1 MKQLMS
7 ISNLLIQK
15 KNNNDSLVIKNGI
28 FKHKHAI
35 NIPPGYK
42 FKQIIPLISELN
54 TFTIECW
61 VNIVNDSNET
71 VHPLIELWSDN
82 TCVFHVEY
90 CPFRQHVHVNNIE
103 FYPKNEGLYGINNEW
118 HYLSIVFDN
127 GNIKRYWDCKY
138 QSEMTIDIP
147 KNINSIRIGNV
158 NLYNHGT
165 NSEYYKDI
173 AIDDLIL
180 VTNNTEISTELPTN
194 YKGDSTCVF
203 LDINNYIFGCDNN

>member
-28 FKHKHAI
+28 FKPKHAI

-42 FKQIIPLISELN
+42 FKQNIPLISELN

-61 VNIVNDSNET
+61 VNIVYDSNQT
-71 VHPLIELWSDN
+71 VHPLIELWSDD

-90 CPFRQHVHVNNIE
+90 CPWWQIIHVNGND
-103 FYPKNEGLYGINNEW
+103 FLPKNTELYSKINEW

-127 GNIKRYWDCKY
+127 GNIKLYWDCKY
-138 QSEMTIDIP
+138 HSEMTIDIP
-147 KNINSIRIGNV
+147 KNINSIQIGNFDV
-158 NLYNHGT
+158 NSHGN

-180 VTNNTEISTELPTN
+180 VTNNTEISTELPTK
-194 YKGDSTCVF
+194 YKGDSPCVF
-203 LDINNYIFGCDNN
+203 LDIDNYIFGSVDH

>member
-1 MKQLMS
+1 M
-7 ISNLLIQK
+7 
-15 KNNNDSLVIKNGI
+15 
-28 FKHKHAI
+28 
-35 NIPPGYK
+35 
-42 FKQIIPLISELN
+42 
-54 TFTIECW
+54 
-61 VNIVNDSNET
+61 
-71 VHPLIELWSDN
+71 
-82 TCVFHVEY
+82 EY
-90 CPFRQHVHVNNIE
+90 CPFRQHIHVNNIE
-103 FYPKNEGLYGINNEW
+103 FYPKNTELYGINNEW

-147 KNINSIRIGNV
+147 KNINSIQIGNV

-194 YKGDSTCVF
+194 YKGDSPCVL
-203 LDINNYIFGCDNN
+203 LDIDNYIFGCVNN

>member
-1 MKQLMS
+1 
-7 ISNLLIQK
+7 
-15 KNNNDSLVIKNGI
+15 
-28 FKHKHAI
+28 
-35 NIPPGYK
+35 
-42 FKQIIPLISELN
+42 
-54 TFTIECW
+54 
-61 VNIVNDSNET
+61 
-71 VHPLIELWSDN
+71 
-82 TCVFHVEY
+82 
-90 CPFRQHVHVNNIE
+90 
-103 FYPKNEGLYGINNEW
+103 
-118 HYLSIVFDN
+118 
-127 GNIKRYWDCKY
+127 
-138 QSEMTIDIP
+138 MTIDIP